1 MLHETLRD
9 KSYRLI
15 FGTDTVAGQ
24 RFDLALIVLITL
36 SSISVILSSVS
47 LFGQQYQVWFSRLDW
62 TFTAIFT
69 IEYCFRVYSS
79 PWPRRYV
86 FSFYGLVDLLSF
98 LPSYLAFI
106 FSGDSYWLIVRMLRL
121 LRIFR
126 LPSLFMYLSEVNVL
140 VRSFYASRR
149 KFFVM
154 FLVMLMLNILL
165 GSLMFVA
172 EQSNNGIKSI
182 PDGIRL
188 TLALMTFSESY
199 EFVSSTFFSQILV
212 FFSRFLGYCYI
223 AVFTGIFTVQIA
235 REMQFQTQ
243 SIKCDNC
250 GRMDHHRDA
259 KYCFHCGTLIEP

>member
-1 MLHETLRD
+1 
-9 KSYRLI
+9 
-15 FGTDTVAGQ
+15 
-24 RFDLALIVLITL
+24 
-36 SSISVILSSVS
+36 
-47 LFGQQYQVWFSRLDW
+47 
-62 TFTAIFT
+62 
-69 IEYCFRVYSS
+69 
-79 PWPRRYV
+79 
-86 FSFYGLVDLLSF
+86 
-98 LPSYLAFI
+98 
-106 FSGDSYWLIVRMLRL
+106 
-121 LRIFR
+121 
-126 LPSLFMYLSEVNVL
+126 
-140 VRSFYASRR
+140 
-149 KFFVM
+149 
-154 FLVMLMLNILL
+154 
-165 GSLMFVA
+165 MFVA

-235 REMQFQTQ
+235 REMQLQTQ